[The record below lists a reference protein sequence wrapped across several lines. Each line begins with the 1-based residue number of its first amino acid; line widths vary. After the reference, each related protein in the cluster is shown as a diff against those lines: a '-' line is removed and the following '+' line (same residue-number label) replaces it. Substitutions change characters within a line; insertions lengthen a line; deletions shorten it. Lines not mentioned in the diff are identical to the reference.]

1 MKQSYVAIGLAIALT
16 AAPSSPTLARGGF
29 GHIGHGGFGH
39 TGLGHMGLGHIGPG
53 GGGEG
58 RGEAIIT
65 PTYVLISTARL
76 NDKDAFINALHGL
89 ADAVLPFEGRVVS
102 DVDNPPSWDG
112 TAAAHVT
119 MLQFDSADAAQRWK
133 DSDAYKS
140 FDEQLKRTS
149 ESSIR
154 QLQGQPVA
162 RPADMAN
169 ARFRGRRG
177 LDPKAYE
184 PLVKEYDTTLS
195 KMHGICHGC

>member
-1 MKQSYVAIGLAIALT
+1 MKQSYAAIGLAIALT
-16 AAPSSPTLARGGF
+16 AALSSPTLARGGF

-39 TGLGHMGLGHIGPG
+39 MGLGHIGH
-53 GGGEG
+53 GGGE
-58 RGEAIIT
+58 AIMT
-65 PTYVLISTARL
+65 PTYVLISTTRL

-89 ADAVLPFEGRVVS
+89 ADAVPSFEGRVVS

-140 FDEQLKRTS
+140 FDDQLKRTS
-149 ESSIR
+149 ESSLQ

-195 KMHGICHGC
+195 RMHGICHGC